1 MTKKDG
7 LLTEDMMVVLVL
19 ILINL
24 NHNICYMCVV
34 SIFRDGPLDRGYDC
48 GSDSRQRSR
57 QCAKAQLL
65 VNHRNKQCQGL
76 IIMILV
82 ICFPSQILQNMSAQ
96 NCQFSGAL
104 T

>member
-19 ILINL
+19 IFINL
-24 NHNICYMCVV
+24 NHNISYMCVV

-57 QCAKAQLL
+57 QRAKAQLL
-65 VNHRNKQCQGL
+65 VNHRNKGL

-82 ICFPSQILQNMSAQ
+82 ICFPLQILQNMSAQ

>member
-1 MTKKDG
+1 MAKKDG
-7 LLTEDMMVVLVL
+7 LLTEDMVVVLVL

-24 NHNICYMCVV
+24 NYDIGYMYVV

-65 VNHRNKQCQGL
+65 VNHRNKGL

-82 ICFPSQILQNMSAQ
+82 ICFPSQILQKMSA
-96 NCQFSGAL
+96 
-104 T
+104 